1 MMWLR
6 ALVAVCCVVVSGCG
20 GDAASFTNP
29 DESFEV
35 DPGDEFVVV
44 LESNATTGFSWQLEV
59 EPPST
64 VVRLVRD
71 LYVEPDTAL
80 VGAGGRQEM
89 TFEAIGDGST
99 FIQLWYVRSFDDP
112 PEPSDRAQFE
122 VIVGTGD
129 SGDAVDPD
137 DVDEPGSTF
146 PDEEDAIS
154 VVEFLAAAPQDPVPV
169 RGLLFDDGSGLR
181 LCDTLAE
188 SFPPQCPGDFVV
200 IANPGDVVV
209 DFNVEQG
216 VRWADEPVVVLGRY
230 GQGELIVMR

>member
-1 MMWLR
+1 MLLR
-6 ALVAVCCVVVSGCG
+6 ALVAVGCVVMAGCG
-20 GDAASFTNP
+20 ADTVGFTDP
-29 DESFEV
+29 GELFEV

-112 PEPSDRAQFE
+112 PEPADRAQFE

-129 SGDAVDPD
+129 SGDTVDPD
-137 DVDEPGSTF
+137 DIDEPRSTI
-146 PDEEDAIS
+146 PDDEDAVS
-154 VVEFLAAAPQDPVPV
+154 VTEFLAVGPRDPVPV

-181 LCDTLAE
+181 LCDALAE
-188 SFPPQCPGDFVV
+188 SFPPQCPGVFVM
-200 IANPGDVVV
+200 IANPGEVVV
-209 DFNVEQG
+209 DLNVEQG
-216 VRWADEPVVVLGRY
+216 IRWADQPVVVFGSY
-230 GQGELIVMR
+230 DEGELVVIR